1 LYVINPAHV
10 APTQPYRPA
19 EPFDLPH
26 ETKRKWSR
34 PCHCVRRPFTIGNCM
49 CSDCRRD
56 TLMLIRPPTVL
67 RPTLEL
73 AVLNPQVVDVN
84 LLVMSASLL
93 LPTLLSLH
101 TACTLHRR
109 LNRRMRIHCMDLNRR
124 RVRRPTYKTSP
135 GNKLPGSEGV
145 VAQINSLHG
154 HAQKMD
160 SVEEINL
167 LLKGTF
173 DEST

>member
-1 LYVINPAHV
+1 MVAPLPLCSPPFHDWKLYVFGLSSGHPYAHSPSNRV
-10 APTQPYRPA
+10 ATNVGTCR
-19 EPFDLPH
+19 
-26 ETKRKWSR
+26 TK
-34 PCHCVRRPFTIGNCM
+34 P
-49 CSDCRRD
+49 
-56 TLMLIRPPTVL
+56 
-67 RPTLEL
+67 E
-73 AVLNPQVVDVN
+73 VVDVN